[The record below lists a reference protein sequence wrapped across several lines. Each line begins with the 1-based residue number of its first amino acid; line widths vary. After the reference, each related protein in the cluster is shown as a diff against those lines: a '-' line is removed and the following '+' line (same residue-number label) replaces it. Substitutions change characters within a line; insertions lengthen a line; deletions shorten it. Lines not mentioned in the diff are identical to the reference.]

1 MPGEKPAMWRRTF
14 FGDGGRLMG
23 FRRFPDGLVRVAV
36 AVLCSVA
43 MTAKEA
49 RAADDYPNRAIRIVV
64 GFAPGRSSDTAAR
77 LVGERLSKRLGQP
90 VIIENKPGA
99 GGMTATTQVLNDP
112 ADGYSLLLQA
122 SAHSV
127 AAAIRAKLPFDPVD
141 DLEWV
146 STVSTYGMVVGVR
159 PGSPYK
165 LFAELIAAAKAK
177 PGSISFYS
185 VGFGTAHHL
194 LGEWINAATGAGL
207 VHVPY
212 RGSSLARAD
221 FLGGRVD
228 VMIDTMTFA
237 YPQSIAGSV
246 RPLAV
251 TTSNVPA
258 EMKDVTFSG
267 DVVPGLAYESWL
279 GIAARKGIPPAVA
292 DRLRREIVAI
302 VGSDEFGQQMRLLGA
317 NATSSNGPEF
327 AGRVKREIVGFNK
340 VIDARG
346 IERQ

>member
-1 MPGEKPAMWRRTF
+1 
-14 FGDGGRLMG
+14 MG
-23 FRRFPDGLVRVAV
+23 FLSFPEGLVRVAV
-36 AVLCSVA
+36 AALCAVA
-43 MTAKEA
+43 ITAKEA
-49 RAADDYPNRAIRIVV
+49 RAADDYPARPLRIVV
-64 GFAPGRSSDTAAR
+64 GFAPGGSSDTAAR

-112 ADGYSLLLQA
+112 ADGYSLLLLA

-141 DLEWV
+141 DLEWI
-146 STVSTYGMVVGVR
+146 STVSTYGMVIGVQ
-159 PGSPYK
+159 PGSPYAS
-165 LFAELIAAAKAK
+165 FADLIAAAKAK
-177 PGSISFYS
+177 PGAISFYS

-212 RGSSLARAD
+212 RGSSAALAD

-251 TTSNVPA
+251 TTSNVPS
-258 EMKDVTFSG
+258 EMKNVTFTG
-267 DVVPGLAYESWL
+267 NVVPGLEYESWL
-279 GIAARKGIPPAVA
+279 GIAGRKGIPSEVA

-302 VGSDEFGQQMRLLGA
+302 VKSDDFEKQMRLLGA
-317 NATSSNGPEF
+317 NATSSTGPEF
-327 AGRVKREIVGFNK
+327 AGRVKREIVEFNK

>member
-1 MPGEKPAMWRRTF
+1 
-14 FGDGGRLMG
+14 MG

-36 AVLCSVA
+36 AVLCAVA

-64 GFAPGRSSDTAAR
+64 GFAPGGSSDTAAR
-77 LVGERLSKRLGQP
+77 LVGVRLSKRLGQP

-112 ADGYSLLLQA
+112 ADGYSLLLA

-127 AAAIRAKLPFDPVD
+127 AAAIRAKLLFDPVE
-141 DLEWV
+141 DLEWI
-146 STVSTYGMVVGVR
+146 STVSTYGMVIGVR
-159 PGSPYK
+159 PGSPYTS
-165 LFAELIAAAKAK
+165 FAELIAAAKAK

-194 LGEWINAATGAGL
+194 LGEWINAATGTGL

-212 RGSSLARAD
+212 RGSSPALAD

-237 YPQSIAGSV
+237 YPQSVAGSV

-251 TTSNVPA
+251 TTPNVPA
-258 EMKDVTFSG
+258 EIKDVTFSG

-317 NATSSNGPEF
+317 NAKSSTGPEF
-327 AGRVKREIVGFNK
+327 AARVKREIVDFNK